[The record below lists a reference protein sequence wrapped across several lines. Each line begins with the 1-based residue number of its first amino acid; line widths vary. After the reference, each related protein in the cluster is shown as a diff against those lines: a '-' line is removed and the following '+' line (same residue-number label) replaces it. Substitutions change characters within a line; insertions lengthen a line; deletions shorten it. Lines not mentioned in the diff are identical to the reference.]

1 MVPKDIQSLNLEPVR
16 VTLHEKRN
24 VADVIKLRILRQEDY
39 PGLSRWAQRNHK
51 YPFKR
56 EKGGDFTTVEEDGN
70 MTLEAKE
77 GKIDDMTQGS
87 LSFTS

>member
-1 MVPKDIQSLNLEPVR
+1 MLEQDFV
-16 VTLHEKRN
+16 
-24 VADVIKLRILRQEDY
+24 DVIKLRILRQEDY

>member
-1 MVPKDIQSLNLEPVR
+1 MVPKDIQSLNLEPVC
-16 VTLHEKRN
+16 VTLYEKRN

-39 PGLSRWAQRNHK
+39 PGLSRWAQCNHK